1 VNELPRRS
9 GLLATLLMLPAL
21 LVACQCSRSN
31 RWRPPATASEPP
43 LAPPSAPP
51 LSGAPIV
58 VAAAGDIAGRVNRQQ
73 QTAGLL
79 LRVAGR
85 ERLAA
90 ILPLGD
96 LVYPRGEY
104 HDFLAYYHPSWGQ
117 PTLRALTRPV
127 PGNHEYDQG
136 RSDARGY
143 FDYWN
148 GPGRD
153 TGPAGQ
159 RGVGYYSYDI
169 GDWHLIALNTSDGC
183 RQIPCA
189 PGSPMHSWLAR
200 DLKATSKRC
209 VLAYWHHPR
218 FQMGTAHK
226 DNPRVAPLW
235 NLLYDARADVVLT
248 GHDHNFQQLAPL
260 DKRGRP
266 DPERGI
272 RSFVVGTGGAYPY
285 VGLDPHQHPGA
296 AEAMFSQQ
304 VGVLLLTLEAAS
316 YSWRFLA
323 ADGTPD
329 GRVMAKGSDSCR

>member
-1 VNELPRRS
+1 
-9 GLLATLLMLPAL
+9 MLPAL
-21 LVACQCSRSN
+21 LVAGQCSRSD
-31 RWRPPATASEPP
+31 RWRPPPTANEPP

-51 LSGAPIV
+51 LSGAPLV

-148 GPGRD
+148 GPGTPAPPD
-153 TGPAGQ
+153 SAGSATTATTSATGTSSRSTPAMVAG
-159 RGVGYYSYDI
+159 RSP
-169 GDWHLIALNTSDGC
+169 A
-183 RQIPCA
+183 R
-189 PGSPMHSWLAR
+189 PGR
-200 DLKATSKRC
+200 RC
-209 VLAYWHHPR
+209 
-218 FQMGTAHK
+218 TAG
-226 DNPRVAPLW
+226 W
-235 NLLYDARADVVLT
+235 RA
-248 GHDHNFQQLAPL
+248 
-260 DKRGRP
+260 
-266 DPERGI
+266 I
-272 RSFVVGTGGAYPY
+272 
-285 VGLDPHQHPGA
+285 
-296 AEAMFSQQ
+296 
-304 VGVLLLTLEAAS
+304 
-316 YSWRFLA
+316 
-323 ADGTPD
+323 
-329 GRVMAKGSDSCR
+329 